1 MRYLKLTT
9 FIATIIL
16 CNSLYAQSK
25 HSCSSF
31 QLSSGDT
38 VVVGHNLDEYFTVPG
53 MVVVNP
59 RNIKKENIS
68 WYDLR
73 KGKKKNQPRVQW
85 TSKYGSITYN
95 TFGREFIDGGINEA
109 GLYVGEMTLMETEY
123 YSDIT
128 KPTFYHCFWMQY
140 LLDNYA
146 SVNEVI
152 ENLTTVCIDGHSRWH
167 FFIADK
173 TGDVA
178 TIEFIKGKP
187 VIHRGENLPH
197 NILCNSAYNNDLD
210 SLKLY
215 KGYGGERIID
225 INDKEN
231 TKRTVR
237 ATELIRI
244 FNESKPKPIVDYSFD
259 MLTSLNLG
267 NNQWQIVCDLTN
279 QKMYFKTV
287 LCNRIKYTSIKEFNF
302 DSKNQRYIDIHSNL
316 ENDITNNF
324 LPLTAKTNKKYVR
337 KTWWAI
343 DFGFFGNI
351 FFKPFVVLFMG
362 AKMSNYT
369 SEFYLNE

>member
-1 MRYLKLTT
+1 MKHLNLAI
-9 FIATIIL
+9 FIAVMLIT
-16 CNSLYAQSK
+16 NSLYAQSK
-25 HSCSSF
+25 HSCSTF
-31 QLSSGDT
+31 QISSGDT
-38 VVVGHNLDEYFTVPG
+38 IIVGHNLDDYFTVPG
-53 MVVVNP
+53 IVVVNP
-59 RNIKKENIS
+59 RNIQKENIS

-73 KGKKKNQPRVQW
+73 KGKKDDQPRITW
-85 TSKYGSITYN
+85 KSKYGSITYN

-123 YSDIT
+123 YTDHS

-178 TIEFIKGKP
+178 TIEFIKGNP
-187 VIHRGENLPH
+187 IIHRGENLPH
-197 NILCNSAYNNDLD
+197 KILCNSNYSSDLD

-237 ATELIRI
+237 ATELMRI
-244 FNESKPKPIVDYSFD
+244 FNENKPKPIVDYSFD
-259 MLTSLNLG
+259 MLSSLNLG
-267 NNQWQIVCDLTN
+267 NNQWQVVCDLTN
-279 QKMYFKTV
+279 QKIYFKTI
-287 LCNRIKYTSIKEFNF
+287 LCSKIKYTSIKEFNF
-302 DSKNQRYIDIHSNL
+302 DTSNQLYLDIHSDL
-316 ENDITNNF
+316 ENDITGNF
-324 LPLTAKTNKKYVR
+324 KPLSAKANIKIVR

-351 FFKPFVVLFMG
+351 FMKPFVVLFMG
-362 AKMSNYT
+362 SKMSNYT
-369 SEFYLNE
+369 SEFYLKE